1 MKRDPNRLRML
12 RAERRLT
19 QMLLSR
25 KSGIQSSRIS
35 LIENG
40 LVEPRPHECERLAR
54 ALKVD
59 IAEVFPP
66 PTRDAD
72 AVSA

>member
-1 MKRDPNRLRML
+1 MKRDANRLRML

-25 KSGIQSSRIS
+25 KSGIHASRIS

-40 LVEPRPHECERLAR
+40 LAEPKPKERDRLAR
-54 ALKVD
+54 ALKVAV
-59 IAEVFPP
+59 AEAFPESE
-66 PTRDAD
+66 
-72 AVSA
+72 AVAL

>member
-25 KSGIQSSRIS
+25 KSGIQPSRIS

-40 LVEPRPHECERLAR
+40 LVEPKAEERDRLAR
-54 ALKVD
+54 ALKADV
-59 IAEVFPP
+59 AEVFPV
-66 PTRDAD
+66 AE
-72 AVSA
+72 AIV